1 MSTKLPISLPHSWET
16 ELSRED
22 RLELAHTA
30 WLDAGGPRNKIL
42 SIRKAA
48 IQHGIPK
55 STLVDR
61 INGRQSHS
69 VAQEDRQRLSP
80 GEEAAILAW
89 VLRLQAWGWPP
100 RVQQV
105 RSMANEL
112 LLAKGDKK
120 PIRPN
125 WPQKFMTRH
134 PEVKTAYIPPLDK
147 ERAMAQDPE
156 ILSGWFDL
164 YLQTKT
170 TYEVDERDI
179 YNMDEKGFMQGVIA
193 KLKVMISKYDKKK
206 AYMTQCGN
214 REWVSLIECVSMDG
228 RSLPP
233 WIIFKGKLI
242 QKAWKEALKSGEI
255 TVSENGWTDNS
266 IGYEWLQ
273 KGFG

>member
-1 MSTKLPISLPHSWET
+1 MSPILPEPLPPSWEA

-22 RLELAHTA
+22 RIELAYTA
-30 WLDAGGPRNKIL
+30 WLEAGGTGNRIL
-42 SIRKAA
+42 SITKAA
-48 IQHGIPK
+48 KQ
-55 STLVDR
+55 
-61 INGRQSHS
+61 Q
-69 VAQEDRQRLSP
+69 QRLSS
-80 GEEAAILAW
+80 GEEAALLAW
-89 VLRLQAWGWPP
+89 VLRLQAWGWPA

-105 RSMANEL
+105 RSMANEI

-120 PIRPN
+120 PIGPN
-125 WPQKFMTRH
+125 WPQKFMTRYL
-134 PEVKTAYIPPLDK
+134 EVKTAYIPPLDK
-147 ERAMAQDPE
+147 ERAMAQNPE
-156 ILSGWFDL
+156 ILSGWFNL

-193 KLKVMISKYDKKK
+193 KYKVMVSKYDKKK
-206 AYMTQCGN
+206 AYMTQCRN

-255 TVSENGWTDNS
+255 TISENG
-266 IGYEWLQ
+266 
-273 KGFG
+273 